1 MRVRRIARIL
11 LVEDNPH
18 DVELVKLALSDQLI
32 TNSLR
37 IISDGKDALDY
48 LLKQDLANLPDLVLL
63 DLNLP
68 RLNGQEILKKLRQ
81 EEHTKNLPVV
91 IFTSSLEDRDQMES
105 YDLGANAYIKKL
117 IDPDEFKNALRN
129 LDIYWLVKD

>member
-1 MRVRRIARIL
+1 VRRIARIL
-11 LVEDNPH
+11 LIEDNPH
-18 DVELVKLALSDQLI
+18 DVELVKLALLDQLI
-32 TNSLR
+32 PNNLR

-48 LLKQDLANLPDLVLL
+48 LLRQDLANLPDLVLL

-91 IFTSSLEDRDQMES
+91 IFTSSQEERDQMES

-117 IDPDEFKNALRN
+117 INPDEFKDALRN

>member
-1 MRVRRIARIL
+1 MRRIARIL

-81 EEHTKNLPVV
+81 EEHTKHLPVV
-91 IFTSSLEDRDQMES
+91 IFTSSQEDRDQMES